1 MPIAGRSG
9 RSYYSIHSDQ
19 SLGPRAI
26 VNMGIQFKQVTKRVG
41 AEIHIYETD
50 LVLEK
55 GGFNVLLGT
64 TLSGK
69 TTLMRLMAGLEAPT
83 SGEVW
88 FDDKNVTGVAVQKR
102 EVAMVYQAFI
112 NYPSFTVFDNIASP
126 LRVARLPDAEIRER
140 VGVIADLLKLTPML
154 NRLPAELSGGQQQR
168 TALGRALVKNAP
180 LVLLDEPLANL
191 DYKLREEL
199 RDELPRL
206 FENIGATVVYAT
218 SEPQEALML
227 GGHTATLHEGRITQY
242 GVTAEIFRTPNTLVS
257 ARVFSDPPINTATV
271 NKQGDIFALSES
283 IRWSVT
289 GKYSGMADGNYT
301 LGIHPHHV
309 TLDQARQDSMTIS
322 GLVQVAEISGSESIV
337 HVDIAGNSWVSES
350 QGVHPFVV
358 GESTELHMQVERCL
372 YFSDDGSLVA
382 N

>member
-1 MPIAGRSG
+1 
-9 RSYYSIHSDQ
+9 
-19 SLGPRAI
+19 
-26 VNMGIQFKQVTKRVG
+26 MGIKLNQVTKRVG
-41 AEIHIYETD
+41 AEMHIYETD
-50 LVLEK
+50 LELEK

-88 FDDKNVTGVAVQKR
+88 FDGKNVTGVAVQKR

-126 LRVARLPDAEIRER
+126 LRVARMPADEIRNR
-140 VGVIADLLKLTPML
+140 VGTIAELLKLTPQL
-154 NRLPAELSGGQQQR
+154 DRLPAEISGGQQQR

-199 RDELPRL
+199 RDELPKL
-206 FENIGATVVYAT
+206 FADTGATVVYAT

-242 GVTAEIFRTPNTLVS
+242 GETAKIFRSPNTLVS
-257 ARVFSDPPINTATV
+257 ARVFSDPPMNTARVTR
-271 NKQGDIFALSES
+271 QGNNFVLTDT
-283 IRWSVT
+283 IRWPVAE
-289 GKYSGMADGNYT
+289 KYRSMADGDYT
-301 LGIHPHHV
+301 LGIHPHH
-309 TLDQARQDSMTIS
+309 LSLGASRDNCITIS
-322 GLVQVAEISGSESIV
+322 GPVQVAEISGSESIV
-337 HVDIAGNSWVSES
+337 HVDIAGNPWVSES
-350 QGVHPFVV
+350 QGIHPFVV
-358 GESTELHMQVERCL
+358 GESAELQMQTERCL
-372 YFSDDGSLVA
+372 YFNDDGNLVA